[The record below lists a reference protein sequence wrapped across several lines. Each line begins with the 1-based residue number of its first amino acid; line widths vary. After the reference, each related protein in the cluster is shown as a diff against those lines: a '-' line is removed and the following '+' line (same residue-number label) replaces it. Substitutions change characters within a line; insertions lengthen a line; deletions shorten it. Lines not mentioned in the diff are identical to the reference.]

1 MDVFRRRLDW
11 LLPSWLEDAGAYDQ
25 SIDEDMVTIGYTLLV
40 NIIILF
46 SCALFFSFY
55 RMYDTQIFA
64 PKCTLMPERCPPK
77 LSNTTLFGW
86 VSELFYTDDDT
97 VIAKGGYD
105 ILFFLRF
112 YRLAYKIFSVFAIYA
127 WGILLPVNATGRGI
141 VDNNNTF
148 ELWSMTNLKQG
159 SDRCWFHLV
168 GIYLLTIITIF
179 FLEKEFVVYAKY
191 RHAYLRQRHAHL
203 RTVLV
208 EGIPNKMRSTITL
221 ATYFETLY
229 PNAVLSVRLGQVRLF
244 RRALP
249 SRPPVPPCGLTV
261 AARRARLP
269 GPALPRPPGGAAR
282 RRRHSPRALP
292 VRGVPGPPPPHG
304 ARGLHGRGGGRDAVL
319 LPRAQRAQRRGGEG
333 AGGAPGCTIYMPF
346 DVVPHR
352 VCAAVWCGM

>member
-1 MDVFRRRLDW
+1 MQNLTPPLSPTMAQNVRRLDW

-25 SIDEDMVTIGYTLLV
+25 SIDEDMVTIGYTVVV
-40 NIIILF
+40 NVIILF
-46 SCALFFSFY
+46 LCVLFFSVY
-55 RMYDTQIFA
+55 RRYDTQIFA
-64 PKCTLMPERCPPK
+64 PKCNLMPDRCPAK
-77 LSNTTLFGW
+77 LSSKTLFGW
-86 VSELFYTDDDT
+86 MTELFYIDDEA
-97 VIAKGGYD
+97 VIEKGGYD
-105 ILFFLRF
+105 VLFFLRF

-168 GIYLLTIITIF
+168 GIYLLTLITIY

-229 PNAVLSVRLGQVRLF
+229 PNAVLSVRLGQDLQYLDRLVTQRLSALTLLERCMYANHLGHRRPTVRVGNM
-244 RRALP
+244 AEE
-249 SRPPVPPCGLTV
+249 VD
-261 AARRARLP
+261 AARYYYHMLND
-269 GPALPRPPGGAAR
+269 LNAAV
-282 RRRHSPRALP
+282 AKE
-292 VRGVPGPPPPHG
+292 
-304 ARGLHGRGGGRDAVL
+304 
-319 LPRAQRAQRRGGEG
+319 QEG
-333 AGGAPGCTIYMPF
+333 ANARSLFVDKHSGTDAFAIIEGFLQVTEIGTLKAYFLTLYSY
-346 DVVPHR
+346 
-352 VCAAVWCGM
+352 

>member
-1 MDVFRRRLDW
+1 MANATVDVFRRRLDW

-46 SCALFFSFY
+46 SCGLFFSVY

-64 PKCTLMPERCPPK
+64 PKCALMPERCPPK

-86 VSELFYTDDDT
+86 VSELFYTDDEM

-168 GIYLLTIITIF
+168 GIYLLTIITIY

-229 PNAVLSVRLGQVRLF
+229 PNAVLSVRLGQVPRTQLHSSHRGIPEMPFFPSLSPSPLSLF
-244 RRALP
+244 P
-249 SRPPVPPCGLTV
+249 SL
-261 AARRARLP
+261 
-269 GPALPRPPGGAAR
+269 PALPPLSSSLSPSFPP
-282 RRRHSPRALP
+282 SPLSLPALP
-292 VRGVPGPPPPHG
+292 PRVGQDLRYLDRLV
-304 ARGLHGRGGGRDAVL
+304 AQRVDAVTL
-319 LPRAQRAQRRGGEG
+319 LERCLYATYLGHRRPTVRVGFMGEE
-333 AGGAPGCTIYMPF
+333 
-346 DVVPHR
+346 VP
-352 VCAAVWCGM
+352 VGTPV